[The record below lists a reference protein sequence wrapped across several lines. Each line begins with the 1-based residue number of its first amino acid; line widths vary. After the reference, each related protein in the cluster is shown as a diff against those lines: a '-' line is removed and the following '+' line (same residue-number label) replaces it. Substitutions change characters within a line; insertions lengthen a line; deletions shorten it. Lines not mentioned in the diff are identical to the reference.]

1 METISTIVYDYKDKK
16 CIPIYTVKTIVP
28 VSTIVY
34 EWGKRPEMKLM
45 STVGVGV
52 GVGVRK

>member
-28 VSTIVY
+28 VSTIIY
-34 EWGKRPEMKLM
+34 EWSKRPEMKLM
-45 STVGVGV
+45 STPTVHL
-52 GVGVRK
+52 K